1 MQALIDL
8 LRLARL
14 TQVVDV
20 GANPIDGDPP
30 YKALMLSGGCAVLG
44 FEPQAKAL
52 EQLLRA
58 KGPNERYLPQA
69 LGDGAIHT
77 LHVCRAPGMTSLFP
91 PDPST
96 LGLFDILKPA
106 GDVFEELSIQT
117 TRLDD
122 IPDIEN
128 LDFLKMD
135 VQGAELMVLQNGR
148 NKLNNAVVAQL
159 EVSFVTLYQ
168 NQPAFGEVDTEM
180 RAQGFIPHCFA
191 AVKQWPISP
200 CVIGGDPRKPLNQ
213 LLEADLVYVRDFSKP
228 DNLSDEQL
236 KHLALVVHVCYGSW
250 DLAMRCITMLERR
263 GALPAGAQ
271 NQYVSL
277 FGAKPQ

>member
-8 LRLARL
+8 LRPARL

-30 YKALMLSGGCAVLG
+30 YKSLMLSGGCAVLG
-44 FEPQAKAL
+44 FEPQPKAL

-69 LGDGAIHT
+69 LGDGAMHT
-77 LHVCRAPGMTSLFP
+77 LHVCRAPGMTSLFS

-96 LGLFDILKPA
+96 LGLFDILKSA
-106 GDVFEELSIQT
+106 GDVFEELPIQT

-122 IPDIEN
+122 ILEIEN

-148 NKLNNAVVAQL
+148 NKLKNAVVAQL

-168 NQPAFGEVDTEM
+168 NQPALGEVDTEM

-191 AVKQWPISP
+191 AVKQWPIAP

-250 DLAMRCITMLERR
+250 DLAMRCISMLERR